1 MSPHLPAPVDIVDA
15 LDWPRFATEHWDR
28 RPVLIRGAGLP
39 RPPFDPNEL
48 FEGTVIAAQRP
59 GATHRIRFSAGQ
71 RHLVDP
77 GDLLP
82 RPEDASFDAYDRR
95 VTGQLAGEPFSLTVR
110 GLHSAHHP
118 LWARE
123 RDFLTGLW
131 EHVGQPSAGATT
143 TLFHGTRAPGPSAVR
158 RGAGFL
164 YVALGAPRLRLGL
177 DGHWSAVEAAPGD
190 LVYWPA
196 GCRHTA
202 EPVRAGSGPS
212 AGATAAV
219 HIGIPR
225 EPTRHDC
232 GLPSLLAPGPDPVSP
247 QEGWGGDGIHVPDG
261 DPRDDLPAGLPP
273 VLAAALDHFRQAS
286 RPAALER
293 RVAREALLQA
303 TNGGLDPVPPP
314 ARPGYFTDDDA
325 VRATERVLWSR
336 VGGRQLVAACGH
348 VLETDLS
355 APELSAVIGLL
366 NAGETVLVGEL
377 APPARTLLSRLAG
390 FRAVERL

>member
-1 MSPHLPAPVDIVDA
+1 MKTRSAAPLDILDA
-15 LDWPRFATEHWDR
+15 LDWPRFAAEYWDR
-28 RPVLIRGAGLP
+28 RPVLIRGTGLP
-39 RPPFDPNEL
+39 RPPFDTNEL
-48 FEGTVIAAQRP
+48 FESAVIAAQRP
-59 GATHRIRFSAGQ
+59 GAGHRIRFSAGQ

-95 VTGQLAGEPFSLTVR
+95 VTEQLAGESFSLMVPC
-110 GLHSAHHP
+110 LHSAHHP

-123 RDFLTGLW
+123 RDFLSGLW

-143 TLFHGTRAPGPSAVR
+143 TLFHGSCTPGPSAVR
-158 RGAGFL
+158 RDAGFL
-164 YVALGAPRLRLGL
+164 YVALGARRLGLGL
-177 DGHWSAVEAAPGD
+177 DGHWSAAEAVPGD

-196 GCRHTA
+196 GHRHRTD
-202 EPVRAGSGPS
+202 P
-212 AGATAAV
+212 AGAVPGPVATV

-225 EPTRHDC
+225 APTRHGT

-247 QEGWGGDGIHVPDG
+247 QAGWGGDGIHVPDG
-261 DPRDDLPAGLPP
+261 DPPDDLPAGLPP
-273 VLAAALDHFRQAS
+273 VLAAALDHFRQAA

-325 VRATERVLWSR
+325 VRATERVLWSE

-366 NAGETVLVGEL
+366 NEGGTVLVGEL
-377 APPARTLLSRLAG
+377 APPARSLLSRLAG

>member
-1 MSPHLPAPVDIVDA
+1 MNPRSPAPLDILDT
-15 LDWPRFATEHWDR
+15 LDWPRFAAEYWDR
-28 RPVLIRGAGLP
+28 RPVLIRGSGLP
-39 RPPFDPNEL
+39 RPPFDTNEL
-48 FEGTVIAAQRP
+48 FESAVIAAQRS
-59 GATHRIRFSAGQ
+59 GAAHRIRFSAGQ

-82 RPEDASFDAYDRR
+82 RPEDASFDAYHRR
-95 VTGQLAGEPFSLTVR
+95 VTGQLGGESFSLVVLC
-110 GLHSAHHP
+110 LHSAHHP

-143 TLFHGTRAPGPSAVR
+143 TLVHGSRPPGRPAVR

-164 YVALGAPRLRLGL
+164 YVALGARRLRLGP
-177 DGHWSAVEAAPGD
+177 DGQEGTAEAVPGD

-196 GCRHTA
+196 GHRLTA
-202 EPVRAGSGPS
+202 APAPAAS
-212 AGATAAV
+212 GATASV

-225 EPTRHDC
+225 EPTRHGT
-232 GLPSLLAPGPDPVSP
+232 GLPSLLAPGPNPVSP

-261 DPRDDLPAGLPP
+261 DPPDDLSAGLPP
-273 VLAAALDHFRQAS
+273 VLAAALDHFRQAA

-325 VRATERVLWSR
+325 VRATERVLWSE

-366 NAGETVLVGEL
+366 NAGGTLLVGEL
-377 APPARTLLSRLAG
+377 APPARSLLSRLAG